1 MTLFLQAM
9 APPETS
15 VELLRSRWQE
25 LLRRVAEAARRAGR
39 DPAEI
44 RIVAVSKGHPP
55 ELVELAVQAGIR
67 CFGENYAQEMHRKAN
82 HLRQR
87 GYEVE
92 WHFIGHVQTNKVKLI
107 APIAALIHGVDS
119 QHVAEA
125 FNRWGERHGVIVPL
139 LLQVNT
145 SGEASKHGCQPEA
158 LFQLAEAELRL
169 PSVHLLGLMTI
180 PAPAEAQ
187 RVRQEFRL
195 LRHLRGELRQRYGSS
210 PEDFPHLSMGMS
222 ADYELAVEEGA
233 TLLRIGTA
241 LFGERPSK
249 QVVVTLSHERLP

>member
-1 MTLFLQAM
+1 M

-25 LLRRVAEAARRAGR
+25 LLQRVAEAARCVGR
-39 DPAEI
+39 DPADI

-55 ELVELAVQAGIR
+55 ELVELAIQAGIR
-67 CFGENYAQEMHRKAN
+67 CFGENYAQEMHRKADY
-82 HLRQR
+82 LRQR
-87 GYEVE
+87 GYEAE

-119 QHVAEA
+119 QRAAEA
-125 FNRWGERHGVIVPL
+125 LNRWGEQHGVVVPI

-158 LFQLAEAELRL
+158 VFQLAEAVLQLR
-169 PSVHLLGLMTI
+169 SVRLLGLMTI

-195 LRHLRGELRQRYGSS
+195 LRHLRDELRQRYGSS

-241 LFGERPSK
+241 LFGERPPK
-249 QVVVTLSHERLP
+249 QVVATLSHERLP